1 MSDISDKEQTRKKPR
16 IKKTLEQ
23 QLASA
28 QMRLNRLQHKSKK
41 ESKQIETRQKIILG
55 AEVAKALDCDVFTVD
70 KDLVLG
76 MLLEIPHLHPDDK
89 EKLIELID
97 SFDGSPVGKCF
108 LFRDYKGEYRQNLIK
123 LLSFENNDALRNIDI
138 WDSQASMYLRILRR
152 LGILRL

>member
-1 MSDISDKEQTRKKPR
+1 MDDISEKQKNRKKPR

-28 QMRLNRLQHKSKK
+28 QMRLNRLQYKSKK
-41 ESKQIETRQKIILG
+41 EAKQIETRQKIILG

-89 EKLIELID
+89 ERFKRSGML
-97 SFDGSPVGKCF
+97 F
-108 LFRDYKGEYRQNLIK
+108 L
-123 LLSFENNDALRNIDI
+123 
-138 WDSQASMYLRILRR
+138 ASMKGRKT
-152 LGILRL
+152 